1 VTPDSNLERVA
12 RMTHEQLALSQ
23 IIIGIITG
31 GVGVA
36 VFQWLTS
43 MGKNKAEE
51 KKINQEGENLEAD
64 TFKKLQ
70 EFWHGEF
77 DRLEKR
83 IEELEGDKKG
93 QAMTITELKG
103 QVSEFKEK
111 VQVLQTQLDQR
122 DAKIERLTA
131 RIRELERLMK
141 KFGIDPDKVSEEK

>member
-1 VTPDSNLERVA
+1 
-12 RMTHEQLALSQ
+12 MTHEQLALSQ

-31 GVGVA
+31 GIGVA
-36 VFQWLTS
+36 IINWLAS
-43 MGKNKAEE
+43 RGKNKAA
-51 KKINQEGENLEAD
+51 KDLD
-64 TFKKLQ
+64 LQ
-70 EFWHGEF
+70 EYWHKEF